1 MKFEEFLDGLVTSID
16 MPNVTSL
23 DHDTPFCDIPDFDS
37 LATLGVMTFS
47 EIEFN
52 HQINGEKL
60 WEDKITPKQLYDR
73 LNGK

>member
-1 MKFEEFLDGLVTSID
+1 MTFDDFLEGLVTSID
-16 MPNVTSL
+16 MPGVTTL
-23 DHDTPFCDIPDFDS
+23 DPDTPFCEIADFDS

-52 HQINGEKL
+52 KQINGEKL
-60 WEDKITPKQLYDR
+60 WDDKTTPKQLYDR